1 MKTENKGFFES
12 EVFIERVTEAMRI
25 RGLNYDQLCDLL
37 NDNVGYSVTRS
48 NLKIYIN
55 QRTPNIQF
63 AIALSRALGVSL
75 DFLFGNDD
83 EERELIKGINH
94 QLNSNRYKKYL
105 GEHYIYFYNTVSN
118 EPKEIKPSRLNIK
131 FTTKYEVTMFIDT
144 TEGDTKKYEGNFLI
158 SDVSPNVFITLHA
171 DFGEV
176 VSMAFYD
183 ESINFSKFKCAL
195 GAMLSI
201 SSGDLKRAPVMNRFI
216 LTDYEIPEDKM
227 DFVYAHLRLNT
238 KFINIS
244 PNVLDKSIKKALPDS
259 EKADSIIERIRNAFS
274 VREYLSIEESYII
287 NTIKRDFEL
296 SFEEAEKIIADLRIH
311 SLASINSKINRSLD
325 TKIFEC
331 TSK

>member
-1 MKTENKGFFES
+1 MKIENKEFFEP
-12 EVFIERVTEAMRI
+12 EIFIDRVTEAMRI
-25 RGLNYDQLCDLL
+25 RSLNYDHLYEIL
-37 NDNVGYSVTRS
+37 NDKVGYSITRS
-48 NLKIYIN
+48 NLKIYIH

-83 EERELIKGINH
+83 EERELIKGINY

-105 GEHYIYFYNTVSN
+105 GEHYVYFYNTVSN
-118 EPKEIKPSRLNIK
+118 EPSEIQPARLKIE
-131 FTTKYEVTMFIDT
+131 FTTKYEVTMYVDT
-144 TEGDTKKYEGNFLI
+144 TEGDTKIYEGNFLI

-171 DFGEV
+171 DFGEII
-176 VSMAFYD
+176 SMSFFD
-183 ESINFSKFKCAL
+183 ESINFSKFKCAV

-216 LTDYEIPEDKM
+216 LTNYKVPDDKM

-238 KFINIS
+238 KYINVV
-244 PNVLDKSIKKALPDS
+244 PKELDKSIKEAIQDA
-259 EKADSIIERIRNAFS
+259 EKAECIIKRIRNAFS
-274 VREYLSIEESYII
+274 VREYISIEESYIT

-296 SFEEAEKIIADLRIH
+296 SFNETEKVIADLRIN
-311 SLASINSKINRSLD
+311 SLANINSKINRSLD

-331 TSK
+331 TSM